1 MEKGKL
7 MGIAKGKDKKPEKPA
22 NTKKPVVKK
31 EVEKPKTPAEERD
44 IKAKQKVQ
52 ELLKDVDLT
61 LDKTAESDDEL
72 LEVAESEK
80 PVDVSL
86 EWLEE
91 QITSLSEVNEGLR
104 IENAQMK
111 EDYRRIFEEN
121 QRIKNGAGITMNN
134 DDSALKQ
141 SISKLFNEIQTN
153 YLAMGKD
160 MNGFPNLVLPPVA
173 FMNRLIMF
181 FPFLQNEKRF

>member
-1 MEKGKL
+1 MEKSKL
-7 MGIAKGKDKKPEKPA
+7 MGIAKGKEKKVEKPT
-22 NTKKPVVKK
+22 NTKKPTVKK

-61 LDKTAESDDEL
+61 LDKSTETGDEL
-72 LEVAESEK
+72 LEVNETER

-91 QITSLSEVNEGLR
+91 QITSLNEVNEGLR
-104 IENAQMK
+104 IEIAQVK
-111 EDYRRIFEEN
+111 EDYRRIFDEN

-141 SISKLFNEIQTN
+141 TVSKLFNEIQTN

-160 MNGFPNLVLPPVA
+160 VNGFPNLVLPPVA

-181 FPFLQNEKRF
+181 FPFLQNEKRY